1 MLRGKFFIFSYLSG
15 SLNNSWHLVPSLVL
29 EGAKKGYEGRFFFFF
44 PFISIRLKNVLSS
57 SEQGAKKSLLF
68 YYLYRQMVGG
78 GCVLSQWVPFR
89 VRSRALGLL
98 SWFIVPG
105 VYFQH
110 CSVVLHEANRSS
122 VVFTFVLVLITQ
134 LCQTPHTLVVGLVY
148 RICHS
153 PASSIVSQTAT
164 WMASS
169 FFLVLPDISDH
180 AVLISGGESNLLTSF
195 IQLWFGVFS
204 VLV

>member
-1 MLRGKFFIFSYLSG
+1 MDASREFFFIFSCLSG

-29 EGAKKGYEGRFFFFF
+29 EGARIGYEGRFFSLLF
-44 PFISIRLKNVLSS
+44 PLDWRTSLSS

-89 VRSRALGLL
+89 VRIRAVGLL

-105 VYFQH
+105 VYFQL

-122 VVFTFVLVLITQ
+122 VVFMFVLQRVSANNL
-134 LCQTPHTLVVGLVY
+134 TLPKRPILWCVVD
-148 RICHS
+148 R
-153 PASSIVSQTAT
+153 AS
-164 WMASS
+164 
-169 FFLVLPDISDH
+169 
-180 AVLISGGESNLLTSF
+180 
-195 IQLWFGVFS
+195 
-204 VLV
+204 